1 MLTLKLRVCVIIIFT
16 VKGGFSLLNTTLFYN
31 VICLKTSNKVSNF
44 IFKYEI
50 SPNGAHQGQLEKR
63 LQYHRVKK

>member
-1 MLTLKLRVCVIIIFT
+1 M
-16 VKGGFSLLNTTLFYN
+16 
-31 VICLKTSNKVSNF
+31 KTSNEVSNF

-50 SPNGAHQGQLEKR
+50 SPNGHLEKR

>member
-1 MLTLKLRVCVIIIFT
+1 VDSVYSIK
-16 VKGGFSLLNTTLFYN
+16 SLFYN
-31 VICLKTSNKVSNF
+31 VIYLKTSNKVSNF

-50 SPNGAHQGQLEKR
+50 SPNGAHQGQVEKR